1 MKKLSTTLGLGSV
14 IWLFSL
20 TPSWAGPA
28 FILSFPQI
36 AFDSTVG
43 PGENLYTTQGLHYDV
58 SQGMIAISARALS
71 ITFDGV
77 TSTPLINGTIDLRA
91 KFVSSTTSDGKVN
104 GFFTTFDDT
113 LQTPDVVIRDETG
126 TLLSINYVPGG
137 LLNTRP
143 TMGTNIGDIY
153 CTFVVTGGSLASFF
167 NGVGAQDSDLF
178 DLSPIVSANSFSA
191 NFDGSIRG
199 EFGPI
204 ATVSEPTALA
214 LFVTNLLFGFN
225 VSLYLRTKTM
235 RKNGVKLVN
244 V

>member
-1 MKKLSTTLGLGSV
+1 MKKLFASLGLGGV
-14 IWLFSL
+14 FWLFSF
-20 TPSWAGPA
+20 TPSWAGA
-28 FILSFPQI
+28 TFLLSFPQI

-91 KFVSSTTSDGKVN
+91 KFVSSTTSDGKVH

-113 LQTPDVVIRDETG
+113 LQTPDVVIRDRTG
-126 TLLSINYVPGG
+126 TLLNINYVPGG
-137 LLNTRP
+137 LLDTTP
-143 TMGTNIGDIY
+143 TIGTNIGDIY
-153 CTFVVTGGSLASFF
+153 CTFIVTGGSLAPFF

-178 DLSPIVSANSFSA
+178 DLSPTASANSFSA

-214 LFVTNLLFGFN
+214 LVVTGLLFAFN
-225 VSLYLRTKTM
+225 VSLYRRTKTKHLN
-235 RKNGVKLVN
+235 RIKV
-244 V
+244 